1 MIACVE
7 KEDVTPLCPHC
18 GKTLREIWA
27 RRLESLFG
35 KRYVYFCPD
44 CRKVL
49 SVSHRKGFWMG

>member
-1 MIACVE
+1 VIACVE